1 MGDNDHETLSNVTA
15 CNWDFD
21 DDIFDD
27 ISSEAKSFISS
38 LLRRD
43 PKYDYDLSNRIYIYV
58 YYLCIRII
66 LYILWLCYNITVWH
80 AVS

>member
-43 PKYDYDLSNRIYIYV
+43 PKYDYNLNNRT
-58 YYLCIRII
+58 CISFCRLLISV
-66 LYILWLCYNITVWH
+66 NI
-80 AVS
+80 